1 MQTNYKHGLV
11 RNSANHSKQQKRER
25 EKYSLPWVTP
35 SCGIQNEVH
44 MRGDNSVVLCLTKTL
59 GGLEISILED
69 AAKDPERETIRV

>member
-1 MQTNYKHGLV
+1 
-11 RNSANHSKQQKRER
+11 
-25 EKYSLPWVTP
+25 
-35 SCGIQNEVH
+35 